1 MAKYILKRLFWAAVT
16 LFVIMFILFLLLE
29 FMPGS
34 PFNDEKLSSDQL
46 EVLRAHYGLDKP
58 FFEKFWIFLKN
69 GVQGNFG
76 NSYSISTNVEVSKII
91 LPRLGVSVR
100 IGLQALL
107 LGSVVGV
114 ILGLISGSNQNTWK
128 DTTSTIVSVIG
139 VSIPSFVFA
148 LLLAYFIGF
157 KLKLF
162 PITYNI
168 NKPFS
173 SSVLSTIALSMFTLA
188 QVTRFLRTELVE
200 VMGSEYIRLAR
211 TKGVPRTKLL
221 FKHGFRNALISV
233 VTIIGPLTVNL
244 LTGSLA
250 VEKLFS
256 IPGVG
261 RLLVDSISRRD
272 FNVTI
277 MIAFIYSAM
286 YITVN
291 LVVDILY
298 GIIDPRIRVG
308 KGG

>member
-46 EVLRAHYGLDKP
+46 DVLRAHYGLDKP
-58 FFEKFWIFLKN
+58 FIEKFWIFLKN
-69 GVQGNFG
+69 GVKGNFG

-128 DTTSTIVSVIG
+128 DTASTVLSVIG

-148 LLLAYFIGF
+148 LLLAYFVGF
-157 KLKLF
+157 KLRLF

-211 TKGVPRTKLL
+211 TKGVPRTKLF
-221 FKHGFRNALISV
+221 FKHGLRNALISV

-272 FNVTI
+272 FNITI